1 VAGRDESLCEIGK
14 VGALMP
20 STFGSVLVHKDE
32 TGYHIRLNM
41 PRGVDE
47 SVAKRMHYA
56 GPRMLMPEGIAD
68 LDKWLAARKK
78 EGFTFKKAK

>member
-1 VAGRDESLCEIGK
+1 
-14 VGALMP
+14 MP

-32 TGYHIRLNM
+32 TGFHIRLNM

-47 SVAKRMHYA
+47 SLAKRMHYA